1 MKMKKF
7 LWLGLLLALTLPLYG
22 WGVKAPRKVTEI
34 TQISMSIDDFE
45 DGEYQ
50 KKPEWWVFDKVK
62 LTVTPDKKLLISG
75 ATNNWYV
82 GGFGIYL
89 AKENQDLS
97 KYNSLDLDVYGT
109 GPNSGILKI
118 ELYDDDNGNWQIEQ
132 NVSKGYAPIYDDRLV
147 YELKVDW
154 QGPKHISLP
163 IEEFV
168 DNNPEAG
175 DNVWNPQ
182 QLGGSGGLLQM
193 QFIIMATSKTGKV
206 EMELDNIKLVEAGT
220 KR

>member
-1 MKMKKF
+1 LKVKKF
-7 LWLGLLLALTLPLYG
+7 LWLCLLLALMLPLCG
-22 WGVKAPRKVTEI
+22 WGVKSPRRTTEI
-34 TQISMSIDDFE
+34 NKTELIIDDFE

-50 KKPEWWVFDKVK
+50 KKPEWWAFDKVK
-62 LTVTPDKKLLISG
+62 LQVTPEKRLLIQG

-97 KYNSLDLDVYGT
+97 KYTSLDLDVYGY
-109 GPNSGILKI
+109 GLNSGILKI

-132 NVSKGYAPIYDDRLV
+132 DMAKGYAPIYDDRFV

-154 QGPKHISLP
+154 KGFKHVSIP

-193 QFIIMATSKTGKV
+193 QFIVMATSKTGKV
-206 EMELDNIKLVEAGT
+206 EMELDNIKLVEAGA
-220 KR
+220 RR